1 MATVGF
7 PLYPFRSGT
16 LSRQSYGLSRV
27 EPDPRLHMNTK
38 DATRMGIADQVPVN
52 VLIDDAPNSEPVFAL
67 SQVYDKVPEGTA
79 FLAMTMEQAGTNTG
93 VRTAR
98 NTIATDATGE
108 KKSVAIRVQPVQ
120 PATGGLDELQPTGTG
135 ILLNPKNTAN

>member
-1 MATVGF
+1 
-7 PLYPFRSGT
+7 
-16 LSRQSYGLSRV
+16 V
-27 EPDPRLHMNTK
+27 EPDPRLHLNTT

-52 VLIDDAPNSEPVFAL
+52 VTLVDAPDSEPVYAI

-79 FLAMTMEQAGTNTG
+79 FLGMTMEQAGTNVA

-98 NTIATDATGE
+98 NTIATDTTGD
-108 KKSVAIRVQPVQ
+108 KKSVAIRVQPLE
-120 PATGGLDELQPTGTG
+120 TGGGLDELQPVGTG